1 MTQNSGRRTSK
12 ILSPEQQ
19 EIERLK
25 LKYNN
30 LYGLLEKLS
39 MSRDGLSVIILD
51 DAIRQLL
58 FKKQF
63 QKEK

>member
-58 FKKQF
+58 SKKQF